1 METIR
6 EKSFEDIYS
15 HIIGEI
21 ERGAVDRKHSFHL
34 CFFSTFIDEFPESR
48 TVVLRKLE
56 RSSFTLR
63 FHTDSR
69 SDKYRQ
75 VLSNKNTQILLYNQK
90 AKLQVRLKCHS
101 INLDNEKIKQDVWN
115 KSQEISRRCYY
126 VPSSPSS
133 MIDKP
138 ILNSDIDFKNESL
151 GYNVFSII
159 ESNVL
164 EMDVLELNYE
174 GHVRAKFEINNGKL
188 IKAFW
193 LMP

>member
-1 METIR
+1 
-6 EKSFEDIYS
+6 
-15 HIIGEI
+15 
-21 ERGAVDRKHSFHL
+21 
-34 CFFSTFIDEFPESR
+34 
-48 TVVLRKLE
+48 
-56 RSSFTLR
+56 
-63 FHTDSR
+63 
-69 SDKYRQ
+69 
-75 VLSNKNTQILLYNQK
+75 
-90 AKLQVRLKCHS
+90 
-101 INLDNEKIKQDVWN
+101 
-115 KSQEISRRCYY
+115 
-126 VPSSPSS
+126 